1 MKFED
6 EEKFEQLRQK
16 NRLDLLHERADF
28 YKILTTDAL
37 PKFDDQVQTLGH
49 FLNCSN
55 K

>member
-6 EEKFEQLRQK
+6 EEKFEQVRQK
-16 NRLDLLHERADF
+16 NRLDLLNEREDF

-49 FLNCSN
+49 FLNSPN